1 MMLIWTLLL
10 PFVVSLVLG
19 AEDENSLRA
28 LIRPTSKLEVL
39 QKLLATR
46 QPVAQ
51 QFKLDII
58 HDPKSAPIRSYNNV
72 IIACALST
80 TYISLDAMRYL
91 GTARKAGFVGDI
103 AVAVLPNSDSK
114 FLAALIKYNATI
126 FTVSS
131 SCSGKSN
138 ILCKFQG
145 KEDMPVTLLR
155 FFAYQEIISKY
166 ASSSKV
172 LMTDFRDVF
181 FQSNPFKQKY
191 VSQMSKSNDI
201 FFFQE
206 PHPNRVINRDSQN
219 LYFIS
224 LCYALDVT
232 RWVAT
237 NTHSSSG
244 AVMAS
249 RDAALAYVSILLV
262 YANV

>member
-1 MMLIWTLLL
+1 MLFWTLLL
-10 PFVVSLVLG
+10 PFVASLG
-19 AEDENSLRA
+19 FGSEDENSLRA
-28 LIRPTSKLEVL
+28 LIRPENKLEVL

-51 QFKLDII
+51 QYKLDVV
-58 HDPKSAPIRSYNNV
+58 HDPKSAPIRSFNNV
-72 IIACALST
+72 IITCALST
-80 TYISLDAMRYL
+80 TYISLDATRYL
-91 GTARKAGFVGDI
+91 GTARKAGFIGDI

-114 FLAALIKYNATI
+114 FLASLVRYNASI
-126 FTVSS
+126 FTVGS

-138 ILCKFQG
+138 ILCKFRG
-145 KEDMPVTLLR
+145 KDDMPVSLLR

-166 ASSSKV
+166 SSISKV

-191 VSQMSKSNDI
+191 VAQMSKPNDI

-206 PHPNRVINRDSQN
+206 PHPNRVINRDAQN
-219 LYFIS
+219 LYYIS

-249 RDAALAYVSILLV
+249 RDAALAYVS
-262 YANV
+262 